1 MLSSGRNIGEVI
13 VAGAEGSVNKTN
25 QELFALLYRELR
37 QLAHSRL
44 MRSGRVT
51 LLDTTSLVHET
62 FLRVARAGRLEMS
75 DSSQFLAYGARV
87 MRSIVVDFVRQ
98 RMAERRGGDQG
109 RVPLDAESAAGL
121 PSPEDEIIRV
131 NDALEEL
138 AKVDPRLVHVVE
150 MRYFA
155 GLSDD
160 EIAAAI
166 GMNARTVRRD
176 WQKARLLLSLALQ

>member
-1 MLSSGRNIGEVI
+1 MGERT
-13 VAGAEGSVNKTN
+13 EDSEERPESEKN
-25 QELFALLYRELR
+25 QELFSLLYAELR
-37 QLAHSRL
+37 RLAHSRL
-44 MRSGRVT
+44 LKTGRVT

-62 FLRVARAGRLEMS
+62 FLRVAGAGRLEMS
-75 DSSQFLAYGARV
+75 DRSQFLAYAARV

-109 RVPLDAESAAGL
+109 RVALDTESAVQL

-131 NDALEEL
+131 NDALQEL
-138 AKVDPRLVHVVE
+138 AKVDARLVTVVE

-155 GLSDD
+155 GLSDED
-160 EIAAAI
+160 IAAAI
-166 GMNARTVRRD
+166 GVNARTVRRD

>member
-1 MLSSGRNIGEVI
+1 M
-13 VAGAEGSVNKTN
+13 EGSANDTN
-25 QELFALLYRELR
+25 PELFSLLYRELR

-44 MRSGRVT
+44 LKSGRLT

-62 FLRVARAGRLEMS
+62 FLRVARAGRLEIS
-75 DSSQFLAYGARV
+75 DPSQFLAYAARV

-98 RMAERRGGDQG
+98 RLAERRGGDQG
-109 RVPLDAESAAGL
+109 HVTLDTDSAGHL

-131 NDALEEL
+131 NDALHEL
-138 AKVDPRLVHVVE
+138 AKVDPRLTSVVE

-160 EIAAAI
+160 DIAAAL
-166 GMNARTVRRD
+166 GVNARTVRRD